1 MRRKED
7 EGEEEEEESL
17 FRRSAVV
24 AAPNLVN
31 LVRVSNPLCQSGT
44 IAFCP
49 TNSHYILRHELKL
62 HNAKILNISELQIFE
77 MNLAPNVV
85 RVLIRCVKL
94 ALLHSD
100 PRTHTT

>member
-7 EGEEEEEESL
+7 EGEEEEEDKEDKEEEKEEEEEEESL

-31 LVRVSNPLCQSGT
+31 LVRVANPLCQSGT

-62 HNAKILNISELQIFE
+62 HNAL
-77 MNLAPNVV
+77 
-85 RVLIRCVKL
+85 
-94 ALLHSD
+94 
-100 PRTHTT
+100 